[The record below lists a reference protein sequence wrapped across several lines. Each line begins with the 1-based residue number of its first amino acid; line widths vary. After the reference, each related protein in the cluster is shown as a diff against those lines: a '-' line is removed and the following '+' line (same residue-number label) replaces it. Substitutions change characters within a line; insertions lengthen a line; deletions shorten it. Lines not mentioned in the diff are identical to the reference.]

1 MSEDINKLQFGTM
14 LKMFR
19 ELAEEGN
26 IHNYAMKWKLTYGTV
41 RKNIYEFERLGFI
54 TTEKNGRQMLVKLTD
69 RGRRLSILFKQINNI
84 LEEEK
89 ICSERKNKK

>member
-1 MSEDINKLQFGTM
+1 MSENIEKLQFGTI

-19 ELAEEGN
+19 ELSEEGN
-26 IHNYAMKWKLTYGTV
+26 IHNYALKWKLTYSTV

-69 RGRRLSILFKQINNI
+69 SGRKLSLLFKQINNI
-84 LEEEK
+84 LEEEE
-89 ICSERKNKK
+89 ICLEGKNRR